1 MASVASSGLE
11 RFSIGRVFSNTF
23 SVIGRSF
30 GPLAIIVGLF
40 STLPSLIYN
49 YWNFS
54 RLAGMTG
61 GGGVAGMERSAIAG
75 YGAISVIA
83 GLVIFMLA
91 LLAQAALVRA
101 TVEDMNGKRPA
112 VGDCIQIALR
122 SLLPAL
128 GIGVL
133 VFLALGLSGF
143 LMVMIAAFIPL
154 IGWLIGLALLITA
167 AIWVLSISVAVP
179 VVVQE
184 REGVFGSISRSRALT
199 KGSRWSIFGLLL
211 IIGIV
216 AMVIQGG
223 FSLLIGLAVAS
234 SGGISAGGVVFGAV
248 GSSLVSTIFSAVIS
262 VAIAVTYVELRR
274 VKEGTSVD
282 ELARIFS

>member
-1 MASVASSGLE
+1 MASVANGRME
-11 RFSIGRVFSNTF
+11 KFSIGRVFSNTF

-30 GPLAIIVGLF
+30 VPLAIIVGLF
-40 STLPSLIYN
+40 STLPALIYN

-54 RLAGMTG
+54 RLASMTA
-61 GGGVAGMERSAIAG
+61 GGGVAGLEGAAMAG
-75 YGAISVIA
+75 YGVIS
-83 GLVIFMLA
+83 LVAALIILLLA
-91 LLAQAALVRA
+91 FIAQAALVRA
-101 TVEDMNGKRPA
+101 TVEDLNGKRPA

-122 SLLPAL
+122 SFLPAI
-128 GIGVL
+128 GIGVV
-133 VFLALGLSGF
+133 VFLALVLAGF
-143 LMVMIAAFIPL
+143 VMVIISAFIPL
-154 IGWLIGLALLITA
+154 IGWLIGLAILVAA

-199 KGSRWSIFGLLL
+199 KGSRWPIFGLFL
-211 IIGIV
+211 IIGIL

-223 FSLLIGLAVAS
+223 FSLLFGLAVAS
-234 SGGISAGGVVFGAV
+234 AGSISTSSVVVGAI

-262 VAIAVTYVELRR
+262 VAIAVTYVELRQ

-282 ELARIFS
+282 ELAEIFS